1 MAAFT
6 ALSLDGAGGGG
17 APPPPSA
24 VGGVPLGA
32 GVPNGLSSATPSA
45 TGATPPTTS
54 PAASATASAAAA
66 ASALSTVAA
75 LLPSSDAVRA
85 RLGSVWADA
94 RPWSEFF
101 AASAFSTPSPGA
113 VAERLTENG
122 RTYAMNYL
130 SLLLVLGAL
139 TLLASPLSLLGG
151 GAVAAAYWW
160 LFVVH
165 AGVKVRVGGVEWGK
179 EAKAVA
185 MFVGGGVVLW
195 ATGAGGTA
203 VSLLVVGA
211 VLGGAHAVMRK
222 LPGEADFE
230 SGYIPATV

>member
-1 MAAFT
+1 MAALESGGT
-6 ALSLDGAGGGG
+6 ANGGLHRPFPGRRRWWG
-17 APPPPSA
+17 RPPPPA
-24 VGGVPLGA
+24 GVGGVPLPP
-32 GVPNGLSSATPSA
+32 GVPVAPPSVAATP
-45 TGATPPTTS
+45 GGS
-54 PAASATASAAAA
+54 PAAATASAAAA

-75 LLPSSDAVRA
+75 LLPSSEAVRA

-101 AASAFSTPSPGA
+101 AASAFSSPSPGE

-130 SLLLVLGAL
+130 TLLLVLGAL

-185 MFVGGGVVLW
+185 MTVGGGG
-195 ATGAGGTA
+195 GAMGDRRRRD
-203 VSLLVVGA
+203 GA
-211 VLGGAHAVMRK
+211 VLGGAHAIMRK